1 VTSRHLKLLVL
12 LLPLL
17 IARSLLPIGFML
29 SFDEGIPRIVFCPGE
44 ISVPGTP
51 DSHGQHD
58 SHTAHLTHQGPG
70 HEHHHGANE
79 SDANSAEHSHQTCP
93 FAFAGAAPLTFLA
106 AFSPELPAP
115 EAITGPPDPA
125 IFALAPRAHPI
136 RGPPT
141 LS

>member
-1 VTSRHLKLLVL
+1 VPSRHLKLFVL

-29 SFDEGIPRIVFCPGE
+29 SFDEGTPRIVFCPGE
-44 ISVPGTP
+44 MSVPGT
-51 DSHGQHD
+51 SGGHGQHE
-58 SHTAHLTHQGPG
+58 SHSAHQALQG
-70 HEHHHGANE
+70 HEHHHGADE
-79 SDANSAEHSHQTCP
+79 SDAHSAEHGNQSCP
-93 FAFAGAAPLTFLA
+93 FAFAGAAPLTVLA

-115 EAITGPPDPA
+115 EAITGPPDSA